1 MPTGSNIKT
10 YFDGTW
16 HDGDIAVMKAADHG
30 MWLGSNV
37 FDGARFA
44 NGLTPDLDRHCARV
58 NASAEALMVT
68 PTISPDEMVEIVR
81 EGLKMYA
88 PRRRGLYP
96 PDVLGD
102 RRRHVRDRAQ
112 GGGRNRLCHLS

>member
-1 MPTGSNIKT
+1 MATGSNIRT

-16 HDGDIAVMKAADHG
+16 HDGDIPVMRAADHG

-44 NGLTPDLDRHCARV
+44 HGLTPDLDRHCARV

-68 PTISPDEMVEIVR
+68 PTVSR
-81 EGLKMYA
+81 ARHG
-88 PRRRGLYP
+88 
-96 PDVLGD
+96 GD
-102 RRRHVRDRAQ
+102 RPRGAESLRP
-112 GGGRNRLCHLS
+112 